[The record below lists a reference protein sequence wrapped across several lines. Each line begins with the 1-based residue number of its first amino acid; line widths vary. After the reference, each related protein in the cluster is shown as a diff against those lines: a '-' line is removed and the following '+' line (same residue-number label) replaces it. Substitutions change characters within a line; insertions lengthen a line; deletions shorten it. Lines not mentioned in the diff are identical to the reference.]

1 MDIKQTVA
9 EIRKINN
16 QMRDCKNTIRLVR
29 LSDRLWD
36 LQSRYQS
43 LLRQN
48 GLTPIS

>member
-36 LQSRYQS
+36 LQARYQS
-43 LLRQN
+43 LSRQN
-48 GLTPIS
+48 RLTPIL

>member
-1 MDIKQTVA
+1 MNIKQTVA

-36 LQSRYQS
+36 LQARYQS
-43 LLRQN
+43 LLRQD
-48 GLTPIS
+48 GLTPVL